1 MDRLEL
7 AWDTFD
13 FYTAEIAMA
22 ESVHLNIVNT
32 INNFLNKE
40 EFPKKHQRN
49 RLKKKCLNN
58 LDNLLVLYKKQ
69 LLAIEDLLCVQD
81 DLVDIPSEKQVDED
95 TMILL
100 QNITTDLIKEMAH
113 GRDMY
118 SKLLS

>member
-1 MDRLEL
+1 MDKLDL

-13 FYTAEIAMA
+13 FYTSEIAMA

-32 INNFLNKE
+32 INNFLNQE
-40 EFPKKHQRN
+40 EFPKKYQRS

-69 LLAIEDLLCVQD
+69 LLAIEDLVYASD
-81 DLVDIPSEKQVDED
+81 NLVDTPPEKEVDSD
-95 TMILL
+95 TMMLL
-100 QNITTDLIKEMAH
+100 KNITTDLLKEMSHA
-113 GRDMY
+113 RDAY